1 MNRTKLVV
9 GLGVLL
15 ALLVGARVYLSL
27 STPKPVE
34 PRERI
39 RQLFELGKTAF
50 ESENADAL
58 IELLAEE
65 FTFGGMDKRRMQFE
79 LNRFFKNAEQPRAE
93 LGELQME
100 VFGGRIIVRTPVRIT
115 WRDATNP
122 AGGVNSQD
130 YGVVEFEFRRYQ
142 LRRWWFFTYED
153 WRLVRVEP
161 TQMGDIPL

>member
-1 MNRTKLVV
+1 MNRTRLVA

-27 STPKPVE
+27 SAPKPVE

-39 RQLFELGKTAF
+39 RQLFAEGKVAF
-50 ESENADAL
+50 ESENTEAL
-58 IELLAEE
+58 MELLAEE
-65 FTFGGMDKRRMQFE
+65 FTFLGMDKRRLQFE
-79 LNRFFKNAEQPRAE
+79 LTRFFRNADQPRAE

-100 VFGGRIIVRTPVRIT
+100 AFGGRILVRTPVRIT
-115 WRDATNP
+115 WRDAQDPNNI
-122 AGGVNSQD
+122 NSQD

-142 LRRWWFFTYED
+142 FRRWWFFTYED

-161 TQMGDIPL
+161 TRVEDMPL